1 MMKDKLSNSHIL
13 LGNRIREA
21 RKSIGKTQQE
31 FALMIGVIST
41 HLNRWELGKVSPGWE
56 YLTIIA
62 EKTNVS
68 LDWLLASKGSMQQD
82 KRNEEDYIDY
92 AEYAETVLSKIKE
105 KIGIE
110 IDEKE
115 KEFVINIIR
124 KMFSETK
131 NQTED
136 KLTNII
142 KIMGK

>member
-1 MMKDKLSNSHIL
+1 MKDKLLDSHIL

-31 FALMIGVIST
+31 FALMVGVIPT

-56 YLTIIA
+56 YLKIIA

-68 LDWLLASKGSMQQD
+68 LDWLIAIKGSMQPD
-82 KRNEEDYIDY
+82 KRNEEDHIDCV
-92 AEYAETVLSKIKE
+92 EYAETVLSKIKE
-105 KIGIE
+105 KMGIE

-115 KEFVINIIR
+115 KEFVLNTIR

-131 NQTED
+131 NQAEE
-136 KLTNII
+136 KLINIF